1 LYVQKREDLGVLA
14 DSASA
19 KWNVMAADAGLRGL
33 GERKIG
39 LSSQVLMDMIA
50 EAKTGE

>member
-1 LYVQKREDLGVLA
+1 VECYGRGR
-14 DSASA
+14 
-19 KWNVMAADAGLRGL
+19 GLCGL